1 MAETRARDLAKSL
14 GQAVRTNN
22 IAADG
27 SLAVLG
33 VTAYDC
39 SGLLPTSY
47 DSTNAG

>member
-33 VTAYDC
+33 VTAYDS